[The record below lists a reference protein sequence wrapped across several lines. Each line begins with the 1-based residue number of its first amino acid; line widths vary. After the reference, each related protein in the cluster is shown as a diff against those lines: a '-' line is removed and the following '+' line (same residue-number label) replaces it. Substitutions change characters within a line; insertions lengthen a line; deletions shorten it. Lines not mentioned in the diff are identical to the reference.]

1 MFRLKNARAR
11 TEDEK
16 FADWLRK
23 TAGELKRNEL
33 PTESWEQRHSPLEDS
48 AAQRRIAALI
58 ASIAARPRER
68 EAVKIK
74 NKRR

>member
-16 FADWLRK
+16 FADWLRR
-23 TAGELKRNEL
+23 TADELKRNDL
-33 PTESWEQRHSPLEDS
+33 PPESWEQRGSPFEDS

-58 ASIAARPRER
+58 ASIAEKPKDNRG
-68 EAVKIK
+68 
-74 NKRR
+74 